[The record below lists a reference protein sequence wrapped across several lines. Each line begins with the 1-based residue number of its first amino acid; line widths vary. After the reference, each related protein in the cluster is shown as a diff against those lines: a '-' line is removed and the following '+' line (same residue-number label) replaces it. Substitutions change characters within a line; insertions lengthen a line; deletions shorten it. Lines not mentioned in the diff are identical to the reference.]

1 MKNLIELSNNVLSIQ
16 PEALVVRE
24 FKVLWDRDKSKSK
37 DKALMDLAYVYYST
51 DFQSIYR
58 NYHPDSRDSKIK
70 LDIYGDRDHS
80 IDMGIIEA
88 QNKYKQLQTTLSMEL
103 LSDAESGIDKLRI
116 YFQNVDFAA
125 DEEGRAAKN
134 FIANVKQ
141 LGELIKGL
149 KLLREEVQKELSDQ
163 MQLRG
168 GSVIG
173 KRELPPDRR
182 G

>member
-1 MKNLIELSNNVLSIQ
+1 MKNLIELSNNVLTIK
-16 PEALVVRE
+16 PEALLIKE
-24 FKVLWDRDKSKSK
+24 FKALWDRDKSKSK
-37 DKALMDLAYVYYST
+37 EKALMDLGYVYHST

-58 NYHPDSRDSKIK
+58 NYHPNSRDSKIK
-70 LDIYGDRDHS
+70 LDIYGDRNHS
-80 IDMGIIEA
+80 IDEMIIKA
-88 QNKYKQLQTTLSMEL
+88 QEKYKELQTTLSMEL
-103 LSDAESGIDKLRI
+103 LSDAESGIDKLRS
-116 YFQNVDFAA
+116 YFQNVDFTA
-125 DEEGRAAKN
+125 DDEGKAAKN

-141 LGELIKGL
+141 LGDLVKGL
-149 KLLREEVQKELSDQ
+149 KALRDEVEKELVDQ